1 MTLNSIKEKNSS
13 GQFRLTKSGDQCQ
26 TFLSQE
32 AFASIWMPRM
42 AFYSASRV
50 ARGPGRRS
58 KGGGRQEPAC
68 SLSVTFQPPWCW
80 ASGTMG
86 F

>member
-32 AFASIWMPRM
+32 AFASIWMPKWRFTPPPVYPEVLGDG
-42 AFYSASRV
+42 AREEVGRSQLAAS
-50 ARGPGRRS
+50 P
-58 KGGGRQEPAC
+58 
-68 SLSVTFQPPWCW
+68 
-80 ASGTMG
+80 
-86 F
+86 